1 MMTICER
8 ASPAVDDPPHVVPF
22 GIQHVADQ
30 LAHAARK
37 VRDEARPDVVRAAGA
52 ADVDGLATGGRH
64 RLARPLNVPGQQSF
78 QAKRPIDSQ
87 VRA

>member
-1 MMTICER
+1 MITICER
-8 ASPAVDDPPHVVPF
+8 AGRHDAPHIMPF

-30 LAHAARK
+30 LAHAPGEI
-37 VRDEARPDVVRAAGA
+37 RDEARADCVRATGA
-52 ADVDGLATGGRH
+52 ADIDGLAAGRRH
-64 RLARPLNVPGQQSF
+64 RLARPLNVPGQESF